1 MRKAGS
7 SGLENC
13 PLQKIELLRYE
24 RLMSAAIFDTHVAAT
39 RYRAAGF
46 SESQVEA
53 LVETAREATEL
64 PDISTLATK
73 TDLERLALV
82 TKSDVEQFGGRLDAK
97 IDQLGTRLD
106 GKIDQLGT
114 RLDGRI
120 EQLDGRI
127 DQLGAR
133 LDGKI
138 DQLGTRLDGKIDQLR
153 TRLDGKVEQLD
164 GKIGQSQAELKA
176 AIASSQLQTVYFVL
190 TANVALTVLS
200 TWLARLVR

>member
-82 TKSDVEQFGGRLDAK
+82 TKSDVEQLGGRLDA
-97 IDQLGTRLD
+97 
-106 GKIDQLGT
+106 KIDQLGT

-176 AIASSQLQTVYFVL
+176 AIASNQLQTVYFVL

-200 TWLARLVR
+200 TWLTRLVR